1 MNCLTVGLV
10 YAVLNL
16 DHIAVG
22 PFLFSRPVVVGSVV
36 GAVLGNAPLGFSAGL
51 SAQLML
57 ISLPASGPAAVVD
70 LALVGGLAA
79 LWAVDA
85 WASRGA
91 ALTLS
96 LLLAMP
102 AGWAA
107 GRVDVWIR
115 RQNDRMGDW
124 ILERLTRGR
133 ERVLWKALAFWSAL
147 WFVKA
152 WAVFSAVGCLGQRA
166 VDLLLQHLPL
176 RLLESLDRGADMLP
190 IIGFSAALV
199 HFWNRLTPPRV
210 DRA

>member
-1 MNCLTVGLV
+1 MNCLTVGLIF
-10 YAVLNL
+10 AVLNL

-22 PFLFSRPVVVGSVV
+22 PFLLSRPVVVGSAI
-36 GAVLGNAPLGFSAGL
+36 GAALGNAPLGFTAGL
-51 SAQLML
+51 SVELML
-57 ISLPASGPAAVVD
+57 ISVPSSGPAAAVD
-70 LALVGGLAA
+70 LALAGGLAA
-79 LWAVDA
+79 LWSVDA

-107 GRVDVWIR
+107 ARADRWIR
-115 RQNDRMGDW
+115 RQNDLMGDW

-133 ERVLWKALAFWSAL
+133 ERILWKALAFWSVL

-152 WAVFSAVGCLGQRA
+152 WAVFAAAGCGGQVI
-166 VDLLLQHLPL
+166 VDVLLRHLPL
-176 RLLESLDRGADMLP
+176 PLLERFDRSADLLP
-190 IIGFSAALV
+190 IIGFSAVLV